1 MMIMKTLEK
10 VTLNALLVISYLLGA
25 TVVGA
30 IGYALFQIATGHVHG
45 TASFE
50 F

>member
-1 MMIMKTLEK
+1 MKTLESL
-10 VTLNALLVISYLLGA
+10 TLNALLVISYLLGA
-25 TVVGA
+25 TVVFA
-30 IGYALFQIATGHVHG
+30 IGYAFFQIATGNVHG

>member
-1 MMIMKTLEK
+1 MKTLEML
-10 VTLNALLVISYLLGA
+10 TLRFLQLLTLTLGTTIVLAL
-25 TVVGA
+25 
-30 IGYALFQIATGHVHG
+30 GYALVQIATGNVHG

>member
-1 MMIMKTLEK
+1 MKTLEL
-10 VTLNALLVISYLLGA
+10 VTLRFFQVLSIGLGVIIITAL
-25 TVVGA
+25 T
-30 IGYALFQIATGHVHG
+30 YAFFQIATGNIQS

>member
-1 MMIMKTLEK
+1 MKTLEM
-10 VTLNALLVISYLLGA
+10 VTLRTLQVASFILGSIVIF
-25 TVVGA
+25 A
-30 IGYALFQIATGHVHG
+30 IGYAFFQIATGNVHG

>member
-1 MMIMKTLEK
+1 MKTLESL
-10 VTLNALLVISYLLGA
+10 TLNTLLVISYILGA
-25 TVVGA
+25 TVIFA
-30 IGYALFQIATGHVHG
+30 IGYAFFQIATGNVHG

>member
-1 MMIMKTLEK
+1 MERTIN
-10 VTLNALLVISYLLGA
+10 V
-25 TVVGA
+25 
-30 IGYALFQIATGHVHG
+30 IATIWVATLMTMTIVSLAYATFQVVTGNVHG

>member
-1 MMIMKTLEK
+1 MKTLEL
-10 VTLNALLVISYLLGA
+10 VTLRFLQLLTFTLGA
-25 TVVGA
+25 TIVLA
-30 IGYALFQIATGHVHG
+30 LGYAIIQIATGNIHG